1 MEGKVCTMA
10 GRFVFLLLSM
20 IVLSGCVDQIITITS
35 NPTDAAVYVNR
46 DRLGN
51 TPLITSKDDLMPM
64 WSYYTNVTR
73 AIVTVKKEGFEDYVL
88 KVNEF
93 YIPETIH
100 AEMVPRPGKG
110 VRNSGNASDAGDG
123 VAGRLAALQQQLDS
137 GLISKAEYDI
147 RKSEIVSGN

>member
-1 MEGKVCTMA
+1 MILC
-10 GRFVFLLLSM
+10 LS
-20 IVLSGCVDQIITITS
+20 SCVDQIITITS

-64 WSYYTNVTR
+64 WSYNTNFTR
-73 AIVTVKKEGFEDYVL
+73 AVITLKKEGFEDYVL
-88 KVNEF
+88 KINEV

-100 AEMVPRPGKG
+100 ANMLPKPVKG
-110 VRNSGNASDAGDG
+110 LRNSGNGSGIG
-123 VAGRLAALQQQLDS
+123 ESVAAKLAALQQQLDS